1 MTFKSTLTW
10 VNGKETDYSW
20 VTVTKITMNVST
32 EFPRDCTY
40 AEWQFTREFLSSVAY
55 SRSSDHKPILWWF
68 SKSPGYVF
76 VNDIYD
82 GTRRLPKPVL
92 PFLSSGIASGMWLP
106 RHTLHYLA
114 LLFPVV
120 SILMYVTWGLVIKRM
135 CCPAGR
141 RILIIWNGRTARWKN
156 SWPLK
161 YYL

>member
-10 VNGKETDYSW
+10 VNRKETDYSW
-20 VTVTKITMNVST
+20 VTGTKITMNVST
-32 EFPRDCTY
+32 EFPRGCTST
-40 AEWQFTREFLSSVAY
+40 EWRFLREFVSSVAY
-55 SRSSDHKPILWWF
+55 SRSSDHKSILAIFQGSWHV
-68 SKSPGYVF
+68 S

-82 GTRRLPKPVL
+82 VTRWLPDLVL
-92 PFLSSGIASGMWLP
+92 PFLSSGIDSGMWLP

-114 LLFPVV
+114 LLLPVLA
-120 SILMYVTWGLVIKRM
+120 ILMYVTWGLVIKRM
-135 CCPAGR
+135 YCPAGR